1 MTDSQPEL
9 VAQERAAMVAW
20 RLADGAG
27 MTTRDVADCV
37 GLQLR
42 GAYHMMNKLM
52 KVLPI
57 RLDGRGRWVRDD
69 SLRPSLRQRVKQ
81 IPPSG

>member
-1 MTDSQPEL
+1 
-9 VAQERAAMVAW
+9 MVAW

-27 MTTRDVADCV
+27 MTTRDVAACV

-57 RLDGRGRWVRDD
+57 RLDRRGRWVRDD
-69 SLRPSLRQRVKQ
+69 SLRPVLQKRVREV
-81 IPPSG
+81 PPK